1 MWGCSC
7 SPIINERN
15 LEPAKQKNC
24 FWQKIITYI
33 RKAYLK
39 IKRKSY
45 DENQKAGIM
54 KRNWKALVVSIL
66 IPLAVG
72 TIAGLLTMGGMQQ
85 FAVLNKPPLSPPAW
99 LFPVVWTILYILMGI
114 SSYLIYV
121 SGEKKQKNGNQGT
134 DSSKGKKESGN
145 TKENT
150 GREQALTTYGYQ
162 LIVNFLWPVFFFNF
176 QWYFFAFLWLVL
188 LWILVAKMILEFGEI
203 SKAAALMNIPYLL
216 WLSFAGYLNL
226 GIWLL
231 N

>member
-1 MWGCSC
+1 M
-7 SPIINERN
+7 
-15 LEPAKQKNC
+15 KKN
-24 FWQKIITYI
+24 WRT
-33 RKAYLK
+33 
-39 IKRKSY
+39 
-45 DENQKAGIM
+45 
-54 KRNWKALVVSIL
+54 LVVSIL

-72 TIAGLLTMGGMQQ
+72 IVAGLLTMGGMKQ

-99 LFPVVWTILYILMGI
+99 LFPVAWTILYTLMGI

-121 SGEKKQKNGNQGT
+121 SEEKKQKNRN
-134 DSSKGKKESGN
+134 SKVNSLNGKRES
-145 TKENT
+145 ENT
-150 GREQALTTYGYQ
+150 EREQALTTYSYQ

-176 QWYFFAFLWLVL
+176 QWYFFSFLWLVL